1 MEFGVVERFALEYIR
16 SHSLAFSFF
25 RYHVTPI
32 LFKRT
37 HVSVYI
43 LRRECAFI
51 HSILQTPHSKLFNK
65 RSYHDGDSG
74 EEKGNDDGVTVET
87 GQRKA
92 EHRDH
97 QLHQQ
102 ARRL

>member
-51 HSILQTPHSKLFNK
+51 HSKLQTPNYLINGLIMMAILGKK
-65 RSYHDGDSG
+65 RGMM
-74 EEKGNDDGVTVET
+74 T
-87 GQRKA
+87 A
-92 EHRDH
+92 
-97 QLHQQ
+97 
-102 ARRL
+102 